1 MKHISLVAL
10 LVLGTA
16 MASAQSKPAVKPALA
31 PAAAEKPSHSAGVVK
46 PALLPN
52 DKTAAPVVPDALK
65 YRLLKAKA
73 AAADAQ
79 LELEHSKV
87 YRDFYGSAE
96 LQKSQALGNTFSLT
110 VQELQK
116 VCGTEYQ
123 ISMSAQGDPEC
134 VARPKAP
141 QPPAVKSNKK

>member
-1 MKHISLVAL
+1 L
-10 LVLGTA
+10 
-16 MASAQSKPAVKPALA
+16 P
-31 PAAAEKPSHSAGVVK
+31 PSE
-46 PALLPN
+46 
-52 DKTAAPVVPDALK
+52 KTAAPVVPDALK

-96 LQKSQALGNTFSLT
+96 LQKSQALGNAFSLA

-116 VCGTEYQ
+116 VCGTDYQ

-134 VARPKAP
+134 VARPKVP
-141 QPPAVKSNKK
+141 LTPAVKPAKK

>member
-10 LVLGTA
+10 LIFSAA
-16 MASAQSKPAVKPALA
+16 MASAQIQTNVKHALVA
-31 PAAAEKPSHSAGVVK
+31 PAAEKPSQPAGVVK
-46 PALLPN
+46 PALPPS
-52 DKTAAPVVPDALK
+52 DKSAAPVVPDALK
-65 YRLLKAKA
+65 YRILKAKA

-96 LQKSQALGNTFSLT
+96 QQKSQALGNAFSLI

-116 VCGTEYQ
+116 FCGTDYQ

-141 QPPAVKSNKK
+141 QPPAVKPDKK

>member
-10 LVLGTA
+10 LILGAA
-16 MASAQSKPAVKPALA
+16 MASAQNKPVVKPALA
-31 PAAAEKPSHSAGVVK
+31 PVAAEKPRHSAGVVK
-46 PALLPN
+46 PALPPN
-52 DKTAAPVVPDALK
+52 DKAAVPIVPDALK

-96 LQKSQALGNTFSLT
+96 LQKSQALGNAFSLV

-116 VCGTEYQ
+116 ACGTEYQ

-141 QPPAVKSNKK
+141 QQPAVKPAKK

>member
-1 MKHISLVAL
+1 L
-10 LVLGTA
+10 
-16 MASAQSKPAVKPALA
+16 P
-31 PAAAEKPSHSAGVVK
+31 PSE
-46 PALLPN
+46 
-52 DKTAAPVVPDALK
+52 KTAAPVVPDALK

-96 LQKSQALGNTFSLT
+96 LQKSQALGNAFSLA
-110 VQELQK
+110 VQELQEI
-116 VCGTEYQ
+116 CGVEYQ

-134 VARPKAP
+134 IARPKAP
-141 QPPAVKSNKK
+141 TLQKK

>member
-1 MKHISLVAL
+1 MKHASLFAL

-16 MASAQSKPAVKPALA
+16 MASAQIQTNVKHALVA
-31 PAAAEKPSHSAGVVK
+31 PATEKPSHPAGVVK
-46 PALLPN
+46 PALPPSE
-52 DKTAAPVVPDALK
+52 KTAAPVVPDALK

-96 LQKSQALGNTFSLT
+96 LQKSQALGNAFSLA

-116 VCGTEYQ
+116 VCGTDYQ

-134 VARPKAP
+134 VARPKVP
-141 QPPAVKSNKK
+141 LTPAVKPAKK

>member
-16 MASAQSKPAVKPALA
+16 MASAQIQTNVKHALVPPAT
-31 PAAAEKPSHSAGVVK
+31 EKPNRPAGVVK
-46 PALLPN
+46 PALPPN
-52 DKTAAPVVPDALK
+52 DKTAVPVVPDALK

-96 LQKSQALGNTFSLT
+96 LQKSQALGNAFSLI
-110 VQELQK
+110 VQELQEI
-116 VCGTEYQ
+116 CGVEYQ

-141 QPPAVKSNKK
+141 TPQKR